1 MQTHVDRQ
9 TGRVYA
15 DTYGQTNRGY
25 ADIGGQA
32 EREGVYRHVD

>member
-9 TGRVYA
+9 TERVYA
-15 DTYGQTNRGY
+15 DTGGQTNRGY